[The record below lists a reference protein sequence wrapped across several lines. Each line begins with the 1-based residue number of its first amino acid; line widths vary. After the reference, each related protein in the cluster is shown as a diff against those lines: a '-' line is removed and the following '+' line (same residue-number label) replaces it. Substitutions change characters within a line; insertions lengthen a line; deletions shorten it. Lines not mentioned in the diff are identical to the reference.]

1 MDSERRISIGSHAS
15 SYDENRSPRSPNRGF
30 DSGEQTKELL
40 YNSWPPPAQKSN
52 RPASPS
58 RRSPS
63 PSRSSSAA
71 LTRANLSTQ
80 FRAERALLAMAQR
93 RVGWEG
99 PELWLV
105 LPTGEVRIGSKL
117 RDLPENEERALA
129 AVRRATGDERVCEVG
144 LLLLHDGCINGPW
157 EPAELR
163 HSREH
168 AVCVTRDAL
177 PHDAALPALCPNDLM
192 AALSAYA
199 KRRLQDDRAA
209 SGAVADEPVKKVV
222 SPTRHKEVREW
233 SPISGL
239 RVRTISEPE
248 EEAEEEKVAVEEPP
262 PVDDAEHDDDYEEHV
277 EDEEEEDGNE
287 DDPEEEEEE
296 ISDDS
301 LRASWVNADDLA
313 YAEAEEELTPRQEE
327 GGAAHDYE
335 SFHEQWSDTMQRAR
349 NLHAAMQK
357 IGDEVEL
364 ERSEEAEER
373 ERGDEAEEVDII
385 VDGVVN
391 VVDGELVLEAEEAKE
406 EQPVDLTDD
415 AFLTLPPT
423 EPDAPPHA
431 LLEEEQ
437 EEEPANDEEN
447 RAEPM
452 TPEGVVPAAQLV
464 SEARNAWLQ
473 AKDPSNRKATERD
486 RAVLRSPMQR
496 IYMRQEGTDL
506 RDLPEKASPHPA
518 ARGKWALQ
526 QPVVA
531 PVPQQ
536 HQHQPAAARAAAP
549 PKRGGRLKPAEEGGP
564 ASIVAP
570 AGHLQ
575 RLEQLRQR
583 TVHARNHW
591 QASGALEAL
600 RSVASHD
607 DAALSLSVLCS
618 ISLPELGAA
627 EVGVAL
633 ALGRALL
640 VPGATAAASLK
651 PLTALLH
658 RGRHIGTTDRGHAGD
673 HSNAARAAAARAS
686 LLRETCGVYERL
698 EELRLMKD
706 ASGKS
711 TFDEQFAFGQALAL
725 AREAAREAWRALD
738 GEGPQSSQPAMRAAA
753 TLQTLEQVL
762 SSSEAAAARAGAA
775 QSGTTTTTGRRAW

>member
-1 MDSERRISIGSHAS
+1 M
-15 SYDENRSPRSPNRGF
+15 
-30 DSGEQTKELL
+30 
-40 YNSWPPPAQKSN
+40 
-52 RPASPS
+52 
-58 RRSPS
+58 
-63 PSRSSSAA
+63 
-71 LTRANLSTQ
+71 
-80 FRAERALLAMAQR
+80 
-93 RVGWEG
+93 
-99 PELWLV
+99 
-105 LPTGEVRIGSKL
+105 
-117 RDLPENEERALA
+117 
-129 AVRRATGDERVCEVG
+129 
-144 LLLLHDGCINGPW
+144 
-157 EPAELR
+157 
-163 HSREH
+163 
-168 AVCVTRDAL
+168 
-177 PHDAALPALCPNDLM
+177 
-192 AALSAYA
+192 
-199 KRRLQDDRAA
+199 
-209 SGAVADEPVKKVV
+209 
-222 SPTRHKEVREW
+222 
-233 SPISGL
+233 
-239 RVRTISEPE
+239 
-248 EEAEEEKVAVEEPP
+248 AVEEPP

-277 EDEEEEDGNE
+277 EDEEEEDGDE

-506 RDLPEKASPHPA
+506 RDLPEQGFKPHPA
-518 ARGKWALQ
+518 ARVQVG
-526 QPVVA
+526 
-531 PVPQQ
+531 
-536 HQHQPAAARAAAP
+536 AAAAGGRARASAASASCRAAQALGAQPRSSPLSSARFRCPSAP
-549 PKRGGRLKPAEEGGP
+549 TSASLAGRGAGP
-564 ASIVAP
+564 ASIVA
-570 AGHLQ
+570 AERAHLQ
-575 RLEQLRQR
+575 RLE
-583 TVHARNHW
+583 HC
-591 QASGALEAL
+591 S
-600 RSVASHD
+600 
-607 DAALSLSVLCS
+607 AATPSPPMRAT
-618 ISLPELGAA
+618 IELGPQPRN
-627 EVGVAL
+627 VS
-633 ALGRALL
+633 R
-640 VPGATAAASLK
+640 
-651 PLTALLH
+651 
-658 RGRHIGTTDRGHAGD
+658 RGRGPCR
-673 HSNAARAAAARAS
+673 
-686 LLRETCGVYERL
+686 
-698 EELRLMKD
+698 
-706 ASGKS
+706 
-711 TFDEQFAFGQALAL
+711 L
-725 AREAAREAWRALD
+725 AR
-738 GEGPQSSQPAMRAAA
+738 
-753 TLQTLEQVL
+753 
-762 SSSEAAAARAGAA
+762 
-775 QSGTTTTTGRRAW
+775 